1 MSILLDNETRAVV
14 QGITGRI
21 GSIQTGWM
29 LEYGTKLVA
38 GVTPGRGGE
47 TVQGLS
53 VYDDVYEAVEKH
65 AANATVL
72 FVPAPFLRDA
82 VLEAI
87 DAGIKL
93 IVAIPEHVPLHDV
106 LQMKS
111 AAEKSGAWLL
121 GPNTPGIISPGI
133 GKLGIMPGNMFTE
146 GKIGIISRSGT
157 LSYEMAGLLNESGYG
172 QSTMVGVGGDPV
184 VGSRMIKILQEF
196 EADPET
202 EAIIIVGEIGGSSEE
217 EAAEFIKEMKK
228 PVIAYL
234 AGRTAPSG
242 RRMGHAGAIIKKK
255 GQGTVENKIQVFK
268 KAGAMIAS
276 KPSDVAGLI
285 KECL

>member
-111 AAEKSGAWLL
+111 AAKNGAWLW
-121 GPNTPGIISPGI
+121 TKYSRHYKPGHWKAGNYA
-133 GKLGIMPGNMFTE
+133 GKYVYRRDNWYNLPQRHSFLRNGRAF
-146 GKIGIISRSGT
+146 KRSR
-157 LSYEMAGLLNESGYG
+157 AW
-172 QSTMVGVGGDPV
+172 
-184 VGSRMIKILQEF
+184 
-196 EADPET
+196 
-202 EAIIIVGEIGGSSEE
+202 
-217 EAAEFIKEMKK
+217 AEHH
-228 PVIAYL
+228 
-234 AGRTAPSG
+234 GRCG
-242 RRMGHAGAIIKKK
+242 RRSCGRF
-255 GQGTVENKIQVFK
+255 E
-268 KAGAMIAS
+268 
-276 KPSDVAGLI
+276 DD
-285 KECL
+285 